1 MKRIFILVIL
11 GWVSGALYAEN
22 TAYYTPDGTI
32 EERVREGI
40 ENTQRC
46 INICIHNF
54 AALNIEHELEIARDR
69 GIRIR
74 VVILEQDDS
83 EESGPLAEALIHK
96 GFDVRILKTHIG
108 NAQVQDFILFDDR
121 VLVTGVYNWLAYRNR
136 NNCNDVLFHCDQDRI
151 RTYKNIFS
159 TLFTDGEAIFLL
171 YNSKELAKINMP
183 ALASAS
189 NALDTRQIIQED
201 RKTAIIKENSRPGH
215 EAISKDY
222 LDISFE
228 ELDKQ
233 IGREST
239 LSRSERNKFW
249 KKYKG
254 KYVRWSGIVSYK
266 GMGRVDWN
274 RVGVSRQN
282 SQNAEVEILF
292 DWRMFEKVMSV
303 QIGSMISYSG
313 KLVSRP
319 GINAPYRLDDGNI
332 E

>member
-1 MKRIFILVIL
+1 M
-11 GWVSGALYAEN
+11 
-22 TAYYTPDGTI
+22 
-32 EERVREGI
+32 
-40 ENTQRC
+40 
-46 INICIHNF
+46 
-54 AALNIEHELEIARDR
+54 
-69 GIRIR
+69 
-74 VVILEQDDS
+74 
-83 EESGPLAEALIHK
+83 
-96 GFDVRILKTHIG
+96 
-108 NAQVQDFILFDDR
+108 
-121 VLVTGVYNWLAYRNR
+121 
-136 NNCNDVLFHCDQDRI
+136 
-151 RTYKNIFS
+151 
-159 TLFTDGEAIFLL
+159 
-171 YNSKELAKINMP
+171 
-183 ALASAS
+183 
-189 NALDTRQIIQED
+189 
-201 RKTAIIKENSRPGH
+201 
-215 EAISKDY
+215 
-222 LDISFE
+222 
-228 ELDKQ
+228 DKQ
-233 IGREST
+233 IGKEST